1 MMWLAMHESYVAICK
16 EYIAINE
23 VYIAIPEAIKLRT
36 DLKDNDI

>member
-1 MMWLAMHESYVAICK
+1 MHESYVAICK

>member
-1 MMWLAMHESYVAICK
+1 MMWLAIHESYVAICK

-23 VYIAIPEAIKLRT
+23 VYIAIPEATKLRT